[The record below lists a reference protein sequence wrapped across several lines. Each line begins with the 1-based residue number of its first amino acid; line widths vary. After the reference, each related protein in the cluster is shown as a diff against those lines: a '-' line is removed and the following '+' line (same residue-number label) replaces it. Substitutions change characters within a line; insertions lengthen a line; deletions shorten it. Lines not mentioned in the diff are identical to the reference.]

1 MKQMNLWENI
11 PGMCEEV
18 PVIEYYPAENK
29 KTDATIVILPGGGYT
44 HRAQH
49 EGKGFAEFLNEFGM
63 DTFVCH
69 YRVSPHRHPLPVLD
83 ARRAVQFVRYH
94 ANEFGINPEKV
105 GIMGSSAGG
114 HLAASVCTLQDEF
127 DDVLTEKDAID
138 NENYIPDFQ
147 ILCYPVIAL
156 VDYGHMGSAENLTGD
171 KNKYAKKRY
180 ELSCHNNVHEKTPK
194 AFIWHTITD
203 PAVPIQNSLAYVGAL
218 REKEIPAELHVFPYG
233 GHGMGV
239 AAKEPHIAQ
248 WTTLLKNW
256 LILNEL
262 LGE

>member
-1 MKQMNLWENI
+1 MKQMNLWENV
-11 PGMCEEV
+11 PGMCEEI

-29 KTDATIVILPGGGYT
+29 KTDATIVILPGGGYS

-49 EGKGFAEFLNEFGM
+49 EGKGFADFLNEFGM
-63 DTFVCH
+63 DAFVCH
-69 YRVSPHRHPLPVLD
+69 YRVAPHRHPLPLMD

-94 ANEFGINPEKV
+94 ANEFGINPGKV

-127 DDVLTEKDAID
+127 EDVYVEKDGVD
-138 NENYIPDFQ
+138 NESYLPDFQ

-156 VDYGHMGSAENLTGD
+156 NDYGHIGSGNNLLGHTD
-171 KNKYAKKRY
+171 LYHPEKYR
-180 ELSCHNNVHEKTPK
+180 LSCQNNVHEKTPK
-194 AFIWHTITD
+194 AFIWHTVTD
-203 PAVPIQNSLAYVGAL
+203 PAVPIQNSLSYVAAL
-218 REKEIPAELHVFPYG
+218 RAKEITAELHVFPYG

-248 WTTLLKNW
+248 WTGLLKNW

-262 LGE
+262 L

>member
-1 MKQMNLWENI
+1 MKQMNLWENV

-18 PVIEYYPAENK
+18 PVLEYYPAENK
-29 KTDATIVILPGGGYT
+29 KTDATIVILPGGGYS

-63 DTFVCH
+63 SVFVCH
-69 YRVSPHRHPLPVLD
+69 YRVAPHRHPLPLMD

-114 HLAASVCTLQDEF
+114 HLAASVCTLLDEF
-127 DDVLTEKDAID
+127 DEFYAEKDAVD

-156 VDYGHMGSAENLTGD
+156 NDYGHIGSGNNLLGHTD
-171 KNKYAKKRY
+171 LYHPEKYR
-180 ELSCHNNVHEKTPK
+180 LSCQNNVHEKTPK
-194 AFIWHTITD
+194 AFIWHTVTD
-203 PAVPIQNSLAYVGAL
+203 PAVPVQNSLSYVTAL
-218 REKEIPAELHVFPYG
+218 RAKEISAELHVFPYG
-233 GHGMGV
+233 KHGMGV
-239 AAKEPHIAQ
+239 AANDPHIAQ
-248 WTTLLKNW
+248 WTSLLKNW
-256 LILNEL
+256 LIFNEL
-262 LGE
+262 L